1 MASTRKDDSV
11 PFLPLSYTRPS
22 VKIYKCP
29 RCVKIFTRKG
39 LGVHFTKI
47 HRLILEDVY
56 LDEEI
61 DEAEVKVEKSMTE
74 GGPIIDISFKRPS
87 CELGKNNERVDF
99 HAENKK
105 THKCSKCHREFYK
118 EKSLKQHVTLMHSET
133 KFDCAY
139 CQAKFKL
146 ESVMQRHQKI
156 CTKKIW
162 KSKLES
168 VIHIHQKKC
177 STKSGGDTTFSAN
190 NTVRKL
196 NEKSEIEEPN
206 ITLVKKMEEQ
216 GLKSKKYMLNT
227 NKKKVDLIM
236 NESTKDME
244 GNEEDIDNS
253 ILSEKPRVELPQ
265 TITPITKTIKE
276 YHCNICHIRGERRF
290 LDFHL
295 KSDMHKLAEK
305 KIQNDKK
312 ENRCIN
318 NSAQEIKG
326 AAESINA
333 TKNEDENIKDFENV
347 QTNQDFSCFLDI
359 TIKEEPIESV
369 DIKNEP
375 FLPYDNGIKIEV
387 EEENSFEG
395 ASF

>member
-1 MASTRKDDSV
+1 
-11 PFLPLSYTRPS
+11 
-22 VKIYKCP
+22 
-29 RCVKIFTRKG
+29 
-39 LGVHFTKI
+39 
-47 HRLILEDVY
+47 
-56 LDEEI
+56 
-61 DEAEVKVEKSMTE
+61 MTE

-139 CQAKFKL
+139 CQAEFKL

-216 GLKSKKYMLNT
+216 GLKSKKYVLNT

-265 TITPITKTIKE
+265 TITPITETIKE

-290 LDFHL
+290 SDFHL

-318 NSAQEIKG
+318 NSAEEIKG

-347 QTNQDFSCFLDI
+347 QANQDFSCFLDI
-359 TIKEEPIESV
+359 TIKEERIESV